1 MKLLQKKIRQHVF
14 KTLAALVTI
23 GSLSLHDAK
32 AVNVFWDING
42 AAAGT
47 GATPSDT
54 WDGANVFWS
63 ATSAGNV
70 APGLTTVG
78 SANDGFFSA
87 GTDAT
92 GIYNV
97 TVSGTQLANSLT
109 FQEGTPTLSGGTV
122 QLTKATSSSG
132 LVGSIVAASTL
143 NGPATVSSTILV
155 NTTGGGTSLLKLVA
169 NNSVAAAPDLL
180 INGPIATT
188 SSPDAYSLRLG
199 GAGSGRIATSLAPAG
214 VAFGGIQQGNT
225 TWSGT
230 WTVAGN
236 QTLGNGAIQFGST
249 GFGAGA
255 KLVMGDSA
263 ADVQTW
269 GGTLINNA
277 NAQMIVNSTAFM
289 NSGLGVDSGG
299 FGGSMILNGSLDFAT
314 TWGITVGALG
324 QLTLN
329 NGSALTL
336 GIGTI
341 GLNGAI
347 SGTGTAFLDGAL
359 TLDLSGADLT
369 SGNNWTV
376 INTGTLN
383 ETFGEN
389 FSLVGFSVAGP
400 LWSKTEGLNQ
410 WKFDQDTGILN
421 LSVVPEPTT
430 ATLLLGGISA
440 LLSFQRRRSV

>member
-1 MKLLQKKIRQHVF
+1 MKQIRIPQNSRFVSYLAFLLGM
-14 KTLAALVTI
+14 AALGLQSTP
-23 GSLSLHDAK
+23 A
-32 AVNVFWDING
+32 ANVFWDVNG
-42 AAAGT
+42 ATAGT
-47 GATPSDT
+47 SATPSGT
-54 WDGANVFWS
+54 WDGVNVFWS

-70 APGLTTVG
+70 APALTTVG

-92 GIYNV
+92 GLYNV

-109 FQEGTPTLSGGTV
+109 FQEGTPTLTGGTV
-122 QLTKATSSSG
+122 QLTKATTSSG

-143 NGPATVSSTILV
+143 NGPATVSSTVLV

-169 NNSVAAAPDLL
+169 NNSASAAPDLL
-180 INGPIATT
+180 IDGPIATT

-236 QTLGNGAIQFGST
+236 QTLGNAAIQFSST

-263 ADVQTW
+263 ADTQTW
-269 GGTLINNA
+269 GSTLINNA
-277 NAQMIVNSTAFM
+277 NVQFIVNSTAFM
-289 NSGLGVDSGG
+289 NAGLGVDSGG

-324 QLTLN
+324 QLSLM

-336 GIGTI
+336 GISTV
-341 GLNGAI
+341 GLNGAVG
-347 SGTGTAFLDGAL
+347 GTGTAFLDGDL
-359 TLDLSGADLT
+359 NLDLSGADLT
-369 SGNNWTV
+369 SGNNWTIV
-376 INTGTLN
+376 NTATLN

-389 FSLVGFSVAGP
+389 FNLVGFSVAGS
-400 LWSKTEGLNQ
+400 LWSKSDGLNQ
-410 WKFDQDTGILN
+410 WTFDQDTGILN
-421 LSVVPEPTT
+421 LTVVPEPST
-430 ATLLLGGISA
+430 AALLLSGMTSM
-440 LLSFQRRRSV
+440 LLFRRRTNK

>member
-1 MKLLQKKIRQHVF
+1 MNQIQSSPGNRFVSVLATLLGM
-14 KTLAALVTI
+14 AALGLQSTQ
-23 GSLSLHDAK
+23 A
-32 AVNVFWDING
+32 ANVFWDVNG
-42 AAAGT
+42 ATAGT
-47 GATPSDT
+47 GATPNGT
-54 WDGANVFWS
+54 WDGVNVFWS
-63 ATSAGNV
+63 TTSAGNV

-78 SANDGFFSA
+78 AANDGFFSA
-87 GTDAT
+87 GTDAI

-109 FQEGTPTLSGGTV
+109 FQEGTPTLTGGTV

-143 NGPATVSSTILV
+143 NGTATVSSTILV
-155 NTTGGGTSLLKLVA
+155 NTTGGGTSLLKLIA
-169 NNSVAAAPDLL
+169 NNGSAATDLL
-180 INGPIATT
+180 VNGPIATT

-236 QTLGNGAIQFGST
+236 QTLGNAAIQFGSYP

-263 ADVQTW
+263 ADNQTW
-269 GGTLINNA
+269 GSTLINNA
-277 NAQMIVNSTAFM
+277 NAQLIVNSTAFM
-289 NSGLGVDSGG
+289 NAGLSVDGG
-299 FGGSMILNGSLDFAT
+299 SGGSMILNGSLDFAT
-314 TWGITVGALG
+314 TFGITVGSSG

-347 SGTGTAFLDGAL
+347 AGTGTAFLDCAL
-359 TLDLSGADLT
+359 TLDLSAADLT
-369 SGNNWTV
+369 SGNSWTV

-400 LWSKTEGLNQ
+400 LWSKTDGLNQ
-410 WKFDQDTGILN
+410 WTFNQDTGILN
-421 LSVVPEPTT
+421 LTVVPEPTA
-430 ATLLLGGISA
+430 ATLLLGGIGA
-440 LLSFQRRRSV
+440 LMIVQRRRSI

>member
-1 MKLLQKKIRQHVF
+1 M
-14 KTLAALVTI
+14 
-23 GSLSLHDAK
+23 
-32 AVNVFWDING
+32 
-42 AAAGT
+42 
-47 GATPSDT
+47 
-54 WDGANVFWS
+54 
-63 ATSAGNV
+63 
-70 APGLTTVG
+70 
-78 SANDGFFSA
+78 
-87 GTDAT
+87 
-92 GIYNV
+92 
-97 TVSGTQLANSLT
+97 
-109 FQEGTPTLSGGTV
+109 
-122 QLTKATSSSG
+122 QLTKATTSSG
-132 LVGSIVAASTL
+132 LVGSIVGASTL
-143 NGPATVSSTILV
+143 NGTATVSSTVLV

-169 NNSVAAAPDLL
+169 NNSAAASPDLL

-199 GAGSGRIATSLAPAG
+199 GAGSGRIATSLAPVG

-236 QTLGNGAIQFGST
+236 QTLGNASIQFSST

-263 ADVQTW
+263 ADTQTW
-269 GGTLINNA
+269 GSTLINNA
-277 NAQMIVNSTAFM
+277 NVQLIVNSTAFM
-289 NSGLGVDSGG
+289 NAGLGVDSGG
-299 FGGSMILNGSLDFAT
+299 FGGSMILNGNLDFAT
-314 TWGITVGALG
+314 TWGITVGGLG

-347 SGTGTAFLDGAL
+347 NGTGTAFIDTAL
-359 TLDLSGADLT
+359 TLDLSAADLT

-376 INTGTLN
+376 INTATLN

-400 LWSKTEGLNQ
+400 LWSKTDGLNQ
-410 WKFDQDTGILN
+410 WVFDQDTGILN
-421 LSVVPEPTT
+421 LTVVPEPTA

-440 LLSFQRRRSV
+440 LMISKRRRSI